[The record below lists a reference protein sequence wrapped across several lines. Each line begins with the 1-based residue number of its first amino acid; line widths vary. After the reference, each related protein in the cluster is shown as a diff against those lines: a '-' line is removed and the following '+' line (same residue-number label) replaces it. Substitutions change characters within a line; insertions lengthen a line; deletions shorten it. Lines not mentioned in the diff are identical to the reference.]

1 MIFQELCQPAKL
13 YLILAVFSFL
23 IITVSNLGKDTDY
36 CIGSF
41 GCYAENSIYLF
52 VFRTIYIIFWTVIL
66 NLICRGGGSLF
77 SWILV
82 LIPFILHFLIVGI
95 AFTS

>member
-1 MIFQELCQPAKL
+1 MLDNFCQPARV
-13 YLILAVFSFL
+13 YLILASFSL
-23 IITVSNLGKDTDY
+23 VIITASNLGKDTQY
-36 CIGSF
+36 CIGEL
-41 GCYAENSIYLF
+41 GCYAENSIYLLI
-52 VFRTIYIIFWTVIL
+52 FRVLYILFWTVVL

-82 LIPFILHFLIVGI
+82 LIPFILYFFIIGM